1 MNIGT
6 ISRRRLTLGAAA
18 LLAAPIARPL
28 ANVHAQTPAPKPT
41 APETFDSLVE
51 WLSGKMEEL
60 NVPGAAIGVVNG
72 DQRLTRG
79 IGLANTSSAAEFTPS
94 TPFGIASLT
103 KIFTATAL
111 SSLANDGAL
120 DLDSLVRNH
129 LPEFSVAD
137 PIATK
142 YVTVGNLLSHAGGW
156 ADLLEPVPGE
166 DDLGWYASQMGDVP
180 QVAPVGTQFNYS
192 NSGFLVLGAIIEQL
206 VNDRYE
212 SNIAESVLQ
221 PLGMTNSEFA
231 NTAAKSS
238 SRAIGHQIV
247 DGKQTEIPLADV
259 PRAINPAAG
268 LISTLDDMLNFVQV
282 HAGIDP
288 RQLDPALLAPM
299 RTPRNTGGSL
309 GPVVV
314 DHIGTGWMLLDIAGE
329 TVLMSQGGDSG
340 LISAMVAVPGRQ
352 FGMVVLANSDS
363 AMMLVNDAVM
373 RGLADF
379 VELSIPEPEPYVLT
393 AEESARAT
401 GEFWFPEWIALAVAP
416 NQDSLRITATT
427 IDGDEIPD
435 FSGQYTMTSAN
446 RAFLPYLGGRLWI
459 DLVPD
464 DFGDIQWMR
473 FAARLLP
480 RLS

>member
-18 LLAAPIARPL
+18 LLAAPITRPL
-28 ANVHAQTPAPKPT
+28 ANVHAQTTVTEADT
-41 APETFDSLVE
+41 SESFDSLVA
-51 WLSGKMEEL
+51 WLSGKMEAL
-60 NVPGAAIGVVNG
+60 DVPGAAIGVVNG

-79 IGLANTSSAAEFTPS
+79 LGIANTAGTAFTPS

-103 KIFTATAL
+103 KIFTATSLA
-111 SSLANDGAL
+111 SLANDGAL
-120 DLDSLVRNH
+120 DLDGLVRDH
-129 LPEFSVAD
+129 LPDFKVAD
-137 PIATK
+137 PVTTDT
-142 YVTVGNLLSHAGGW
+142 VTVGNLLSHAGGW

-166 DDLGWYASQMGDVP
+166 DDLGWYASQMAEAP

-206 VNDRYE
+206 VNNRYE
-212 SNIAESVLQ
+212 TNIAESVLQ
-221 PLGMTNSEFA
+221 PLGMTHSEFA
-231 NTAAKSS
+231 NTAARTSD
-238 SRAIGHQIV
+238 RAVGHQIV

-268 LISTLDDMLNFVQV
+268 LISTLDDMLNFVQA
-282 HAGIDP
+282 HAGIDAG
-288 RQLDPALLAPM
+288 QLDPALLAPM
-299 RTPRNTGGSL
+299 RQPRNTGGSL

-314 DHIGTGWMLLDIAGE
+314 DHIGTGWMLLDIDGE

-363 AMMLVNDAVM
+363 AMMLVSDAMM

-379 VELSIPEPEPYVLT
+379 VDLSIPEPEPYLLT
-393 AEESARAT
+393 GNEAAGVEGQYGIPAWMTFTVTPTKDSVGIAAAAG
-401 GEFWFPEWIALAVAP
+401 GEAIA
-416 NQDSLRITATT
+416 
-427 IDGDEIPD
+427 D
-435 FSGQYTMTSAN
+435 FSGDYTMISATTG
-446 RAFLPYLGGRLWI
+446 FTHYLGGRLWI

-464 DFGDIQWMR
+464 DTGKTQWLR